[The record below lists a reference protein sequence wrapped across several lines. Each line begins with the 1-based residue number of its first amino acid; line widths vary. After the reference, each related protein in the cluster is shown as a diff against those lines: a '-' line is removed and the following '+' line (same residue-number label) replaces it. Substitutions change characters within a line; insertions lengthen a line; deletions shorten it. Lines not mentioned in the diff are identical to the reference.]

1 MIRIQ
6 SVCKS
11 FEKSDALKNLTLS
24 IKDGEV
30 FGLVGTNGSG
40 KTTLMT
46 MICGILKA
54 DYGVIMI
61 DDEDVYENI
70 KLKQDIFYVADDA
83 YFHAGYN
90 CEEMKNFYCSVYP
103 KFDEEKFYKLLEG
116 FGLDKKLKINNMS
129 KGMKKQ
135 LSIIL
140 GVSAGTRYL
149 LLDETFDGLD
159 PVKRQAVKSLLANEI
174 CEREVTPII
183 ASHNLREL
191 EDFCEN
197 IALLHDGGVLVSD
210 DMDCL
215 KETLHKVQCA
225 FKEEGEPEIFE
236 RLTIHQCKKQGS
248 LYLLTIRGEKEEI
261 LNIIEEGN
269 PLFCEVVPLSLEE
282 IFISETEVAG
292 YEVPNQFN

>member
-11 FEKSDALKNLTLS
+11 YDKKNALDELTFS
-24 IKDGEV
+24 IKSGEV

-40 KTTLMT
+40 KTTLMN
-46 MICGILKA
+46 MMCGILQP
-54 DYGVIMI
+54 DRGMVII
-61 DDEDVYENI
+61 DGEDVYENM
-70 KLKQDIFYVADDA
+70 KLKQDIFYVPDDA
-83 YFHAGYN
+83 YFLTGYN
-90 CEEMKNFYCSVYP
+90 CEDMKNFYSSIYL
-103 KFDEEKFYKLLEG
+103 KFDKERFDQLLEQ
-116 FGLDKKLKINNMS
+116 FGLNKKMKINNMS

-140 GVSAGTRYL
+140 GVSANTKYL

-174 CEREVTPII
+174 CDRNVTPVI

-197 IALLHDGGVLVSD
+197 IALLHEGTVLVSD
-210 DMDCL
+210 DMDNL
-215 KETLHKVQCA
+215 KENLHKVQCA
-225 FKEEGEPEIFE
+225 FKVEETPEVFE
-236 RLTIHQCKKQGS
+236 ELVIHQCKKQGS
-248 LYLLTIRGEKEEI
+248 LYFLTVRGEREEI
-261 LNIIEEGN
+261 LSILQKAN
-269 PLFCEVVPLSLEE
+269 PIFCEMVPLSLEE

-292 YEVPNQFN
+292 YEVDNQYN